1 MKAHIKEKVFITDKE
16 QAACAYEEYARKI
29 DASGELELIN
39 GEMWVE
45 KRLDKLL
52 TVFEGMFYDFDEWEY
67 VMGEVCFELLDLK
80 LERLEDVYRMGVQNP
95 SDINISYYSNN
106 LMLY

>member
-1 MKAHIKEKVFITDKE
+1 MKAHIKEEVFITDGAMAASAFE
-16 QAACAYEEYARKI
+16 QYARKI
-29 DASGELELIN
+29 NVHEELSLEN

-52 TVFEGMFYDFDEWEY
+52 AVFSGTFYDSDEWEY
-67 VMGEVCFELLDLK
+67 AAGEVRFELLGLK
-80 LERLEDVYRMGVQNP
+80 LEHLEDVYNMGVQNP

-106 LMLY
+106 LDLI

>member
-1 MKAHIKEKVFITDKE
+1 MKAHIKEEVFITDGDFAVHAFE
-16 QAACAYEEYARKI
+16 QYVRKANARE
-29 DASGELELIN
+29 DLELEN

-52 TVFEGMFYDFDEWEY
+52 AVFCGTFYDLDEWEY
-67 VMGEVCFELLDLK
+67 VTGEVTFELLDLK
-80 LERLEDVYRMGVQNP
+80 LEHLENIYNMGVQNP

-106 LMLY
+106 LDLI